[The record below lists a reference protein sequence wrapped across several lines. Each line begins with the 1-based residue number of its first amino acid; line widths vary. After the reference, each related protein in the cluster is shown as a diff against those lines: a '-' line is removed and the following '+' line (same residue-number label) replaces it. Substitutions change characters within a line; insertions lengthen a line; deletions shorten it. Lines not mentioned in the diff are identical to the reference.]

1 MPIRACWLS
10 WIAVKTS
17 DQAGVVAQTRLAS
30 AREVSWADGAELVDE
45 VAHSGDQRFSTVV
58 VTPAIE
64 GWTLVIGP
72 WCGLLHLENVA
83 PVTDLCQQLSA
94 RFGQAQAY
102 FHSEQND
109 GEAWLVAVDGRIVRR
124 WIGEYPELALGEPFG
139 VERRLLDA
147 YGITGKP
154 EDLAPEDDKLGE
166 WTAGWGDCYATTIAA
181 EFSLDPT
188 EISQDTNVSG
198 AMLVANTPSF

>member
-1 MPIRACWLS
+1 M
-10 WIAVKTS
+10 
-17 DQAGVVAQTRLAS
+17 
-30 AREVSWADGAELVDE
+30 
-45 VAHSGDQRFSTVV
+45 
-58 VTPAIE
+58 
-64 GWTLVIGP
+64 
-72 WCGLLHLENVA
+72 
-83 PVTDLCQQLSA
+83 
-94 RFGQAQAY
+94 
-102 FHSEQND
+102 
-109 GEAWLVAVDGRIVRR
+109 DGRIVRR